1 MPKVK
6 SGVPKPIVALV
17 KAAVDT
23 EQKIVFG
30 SQKEAEVIQKLLWNS
45 RRAGSP
51 AHQGR
56 LDRISTLRKGRT
68 LIISPKVGKEAN
80 DGLGTIT
87 AHLAKIP
94 SAQDSGL
101 ACIEASLSKA
111 PDRSAADGLMVHRGI
126 RAGFGR
132 PRVLSGQNID
142 PGDAILGWMTAHPGE
157 HESDVISLFSGVRD
171 EFETRRI
178 NEAMAF
184 LVKAGLIKR
193 RAQNGG
199 SPRFSLAAKEGF
211 HAA

>member
-6 SGVPKPIVALV
+6 SGVPKPIAALV

-45 RRAGSP
+45 RRVGDP

-68 LIISPKVGKEAN
+68 LTISPKVGKEAN
-80 DGLGTIT
+80 DGLSTIT

-111 PDRSAADGLMVHRGI
+111 PQRSAADGLMVHRGI

-132 PRVLSGQNID
+132 PRVLAGQNID

-157 HESDVISLFSGVRD
+157 HSSDVICLFSGVRD

-178 NEAMAF
+178 NAAMAF
-184 LVKAGLIKR
+184 LVNAGLIER
-193 RAQNGG
+193 HPQPGA
-199 SPRFSLAAKEGF
+199 SPTFSVVQKEGLN
-211 HAA
+211 AA